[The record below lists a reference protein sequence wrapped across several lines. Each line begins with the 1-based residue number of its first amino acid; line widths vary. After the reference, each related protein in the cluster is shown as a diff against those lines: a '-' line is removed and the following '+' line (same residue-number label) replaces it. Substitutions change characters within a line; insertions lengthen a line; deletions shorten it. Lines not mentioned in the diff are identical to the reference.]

1 MPIYEYGCSACGK
14 TIDVLQ
20 KMSDPAPAA
29 CTACGAGGTLTKQV
43 SRSSFHLKGGGWYS
57 DLYGSTK
64 KDGGKDGGGGAASSS
79 STPASTSTAA
89 PASSTPAASSAPAAP
104 SGGTSSASS
113 GDKS

>member
-20 KMSDPAPAA
+20 KMSDPTPPA
-29 CTACGAGGTLTKQV
+29 CTACGAQGTLSKQV

-64 KDGGKDGGGGAASSS
+64 KDGGGSSS
-79 STPASTSTAA
+79 SSSSSA
-89 PASSTPAASSAPAAP
+89 PAASTPAASSSGSSTAASAPAAAP
-104 SGGTSSASS
+104 STPSAS

>member
-20 KMSDPAPAA
+20 KMSDPTPAA
-29 CTACGAGGTLTKQV
+29 CTACGAEGTLSKQL

-64 KDGGKDGGGGAASSS
+64 KDGGGSSSSSSASSSPASSSTTSSS
-79 STPASTSTAA
+79 STSTAPSA
-89 PASSTPAASSAPAAP
+89 PAAAPSTPAAS
-104 SGGTSSASS
+104 

>member
-20 KMSDPAPAA
+20 KMSDPTPPA
-29 CTACGAGGTLTKQV
+29 CTACGAEGTLSKQL

-64 KDGGKDGGGGAASSS
+64 KDGGGSSSSSSAPSSPASSSTTSSS
-79 STPASTSTAA
+79 STSTA
-89 PASSTPAASSAPAAP
+89 PSAPAAAP
-104 SGGTSSASS
+104 STPSAS

>member
-20 KMSDPAPAA
+20 KMSDPTPPA
-29 CTACGAGGTLTKQV
+29 CTACGAQNTLSKQV

-64 KDGGKDGGGGAASSS
+64 KDGGGGGSSSSSSSSSSTAASSS
-79 STPASTSTAA
+79 STPAA
-89 PASSTPAASSAPAAP
+89 SAPAAAP
-104 SGGTSSASS
+104 STAA
-113 GDKS
+113 GDKP

>member
-20 KMSDPAPAA
+20 KMSDPTPPA
-29 CTACGAGGTLTKQV
+29 CTACGAQGTLSKQV

-64 KDGGKDGGGGAASSS
+64 KDGGGSSSSSSSASSSAASSS
-79 STPASTSTAA
+79 TSVAASAPAAA
-89 PASSTPAASSAPAAP
+89 PSTPAAS
-104 SGGTSSASS
+104 

>member
-64 KDGGKDGGGGAASSS
+64 KDGGGASSS
-79 STPASTSTAA
+79 SNSSTSTPA
-89 PASSTPAASSAPAAP
+89 PSTSSAPASSAPAASPAPAP
-104 SGGTSSASS
+104 SSSAG